1 MIFEAIT
8 ILEYSVRI
16 IAERQVVGYLPL
28 RLPEGEGDKAR
39 LCVSGPLSYLT
50 VTTRQ
55 VNDKENRLRGLT

>member
-28 RLPEGEGDKAR
+28 RLPEGRGDKVK
-39 LCVSGPLSYLT
+39 LGVSGPLSYLT
-50 VTTRQ
+50 VTNRQ